1 MRITAGELDRR
12 ISFWRSERI
21 DDGTAMVDGAPAEI
35 GKRSAKK
42 TDVSDGERVRA
53 AEQGSDVTTR
63 FLVRA
68 DSFTRTITAKDE
80 IRYRD
85 RTYEVT
91 GVKDSPERE
100 DGVEI
105 STVSRTD
112 TAA

>member
-1 MRITAGELDRR
+1 MRIAAGELDRR
-12 ISFWRSERI
+12 ISFWRSSTI
-21 DDGTAMVDGAPAEI
+21 DDGTATVEGPPEEI
-35 GKRSAKK
+35 GKRSARK

-53 AEQGSDVTTR
+53 AEQGSEVTSR

-80 IRYRD
+80 VRYRG
-85 RTYEVT
+85 RVYEVI
-91 GVKDSPERE
+91 GVKDSPERD
-100 DGVEI
+100 DGIEI